1 MGTVAEGM
9 LADLVLLGA
18 EDPRLRMVDVA
29 TGQLAGAMEAPMA
42 MLATAMESKVQEM
55 AGLLD
60 ALKQRALM
68 YSTKIESSHHHS
80 QDPAI
85 ESSEELS
92 LKIEKVYTSLNAY
105 VRGLD
110 LKSY

>member
-1 MGTVAEGM
+1 MDVVIAEFKN
-9 LADLVLLGA
+9 LFD
-18 EDPRLRMVDVA
+18 
-29 TGQLAGAMEAPMA
+29 
-42 MLATAMESKVQEM
+42 
-55 AGLLD
+55 LLD

>member
-1 MGTVAEGM
+1 MKADVVIAEFKN
-9 LADLVLLGA
+9 LFD
-18 EDPRLRMVDVA
+18 
-29 TGQLAGAMEAPMA
+29 
-42 MLATAMESKVQEM
+42 
-55 AGLLD
+55 LLD